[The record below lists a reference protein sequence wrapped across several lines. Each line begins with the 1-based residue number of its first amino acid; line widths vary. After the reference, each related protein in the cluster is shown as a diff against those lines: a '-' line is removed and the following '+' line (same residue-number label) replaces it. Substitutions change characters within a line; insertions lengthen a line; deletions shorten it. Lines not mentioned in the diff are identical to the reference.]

1 MATASVPLMVW
12 RARPQRVGAFAGDW
26 RGRALSAQG
35 LLPRGAPLSNAC
47 SFRLVLRSSGAGA
60 GVCCFVSPTCLNLAS
75 WCCSTVQGGRDSSG
89 LGRSR
94 KGVLLLAAASI
105 LLALATVTLSV
116 RKSGPMQLLEMPWK
130 NRVQRR
136 VAAPAPTA
144 AAMRP
149 TISLANVAPARPQAL
164 LQAEPA
170 SAQMSKAGNVVYYYM
185 PPAAKSPLHGLA
197 AGQKLAAPAPGT
209 YVAPMPGN
217 ELCRLWSSNA
227 KEAGGSERQGL

>member
-1 MATASVPLMVW
+1 MLL
-12 RARPQRVGAFAGDW
+12 RA
-26 RGRALSAQG
+26 
-35 LLPRGAPLSNAC
+35 
-47 SFRLVLRSSGAGA
+47 
-60 GVCCFVSPTCLNLAS
+60 PTCLNFAS

-105 LLALATVTLSV
+105 LLALATVTISV
-116 RKSGPMQLLEMPWK
+116 RKSGPIQLLEMPWK
-130 NRVQRR
+130 NRWQRR

-185 PPAAKSPLHGLA
+185 PPAAKSPLHSLA

-217 ELCRLWSSNA
+217 ELWRLLSSNA
-227 KEAGGSERQGL
+227 KEAAGSERQSL